1 MTPEE
6 RQQKLDFI
14 VTNYAE
20 FSAGLERHDESIKGL
35 QRLSRQFLSIIR
47 AEREVQKADHE
58 AQSRAL
64 EAEYRL
70 REAEIEAERQARK
83 AQLDVERLA
92 READYRK
99 HRERIDSID
108 EMTKILRE
116 MLEGKLRPPDNPP
129 EEKK

>member
-6 RQQKLDFI
+6 RQQKMDFI
-14 VTNYAE
+14 VTNYADL
-20 FSAGLERHDESIKGL
+20 SAGLARHDESIKGL
-35 QRLSRQFLSIIR
+35 QRLARQFLRIIQ

-58 AQSRAL
+58 AQSRAI
-64 EAEYRL
+64 EAEQRL

-83 AQLDVERLA
+83 AQLEVERLA

-116 MLEGKLRPPDNPP
+116 MLEGKLRPPDKPP
-129 EEKK
+129 EEK